1 MGSPLKTDSPPRL
14 RRGCWAEGPAG
25 VVAGLSIK
33 AALWSPQR
41 LRTTPTAAAC
51 CCLPLLIQGG
61 ERCFHRMRLS
71 NRQQSLLNIP
81 SSEAWRVSAEVR
93 SPSPPTR
100 LPRWREGAQLIT
112 QFLPGFALQHWNSLM
127 PVNPPAPDV
136 SVNTS
141 VATASETI
149 EARRGTDR

>member
-1 MGSPLKTDSPPRL
+1 MLG
-14 RRGCWAEGPAG
+14 RRPSG
-25 VVAGLSIK
+25 VVAGLSTK
-33 AALWSPQR
+33 ATLWALNGFEPPRQQP
-41 LRTTPTAAAC
+41 LAAVC
-51 CCLPLLIQGG
+51 PS
-61 ERCFHRMRLS
+61 LS
-71 NRQQSLLNIP
+71 KEGSNIFIECGSATRQQSLLNIP

-93 SPSPPTR
+93 FPSPPTR

-141 VATASETI
+141 AATASETI